1 MSLEQLWLQKDWQM
15 AALLVAGVILGM
27 IGLRVDSAN
36 AWKWYQSQPLTRSVF
51 FILALFVVGV
61 FVITSAESS
70 LGVGLILGLWLG
82 LSLEVQSLQHDET
95 AFSERFLH
103 DIKPTLRQ
111 EFFQTWRS
119 KWSLVMWFG
128 FVVLGFLALTF

>member
-36 AWKWYQSQPLTRSVF
+36 AWKWYQSQPLTRSIF

-70 LGVGLILGLWLG
+70 LGTGLIMGLWLG
-82 LSLEVQSLQHDET
+82 LLLEVQSLQHDEQ

-103 DIKPTLRQ
+103 DIKPAAREQFLI
-111 EFFQTWRS
+111 TWRG
-119 KWSLVMWFG
+119 KWSLVMWGG
-128 FVVLGFLALTF
+128 FAVLGLLALFF